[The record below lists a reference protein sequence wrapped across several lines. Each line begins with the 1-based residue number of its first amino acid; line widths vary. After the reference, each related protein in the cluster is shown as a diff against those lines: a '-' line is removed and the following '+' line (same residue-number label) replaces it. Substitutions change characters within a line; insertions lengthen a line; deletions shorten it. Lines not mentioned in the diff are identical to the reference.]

1 MIGQDSIRVVSA
13 KLVGTGI
20 FLIDTIP
27 YVLQIIIGL
36 LTIWYLILKIKNIRS
51 K

>member
-1 MIGQDSIRVVSA
+1 MIGHDSLRVVSA
-13 KLVGTGI
+13 NLVGSGI

-27 YVLQIIIGL
+27 YVLQLIIAC
-36 LTIWYLILKIKNIRS
+36 LTIWYLILKIKDIRS

>member
-13 KLVGTGI
+13 NLVGAGI

-27 YVLQIIIGL
+27 YELQIIIGL